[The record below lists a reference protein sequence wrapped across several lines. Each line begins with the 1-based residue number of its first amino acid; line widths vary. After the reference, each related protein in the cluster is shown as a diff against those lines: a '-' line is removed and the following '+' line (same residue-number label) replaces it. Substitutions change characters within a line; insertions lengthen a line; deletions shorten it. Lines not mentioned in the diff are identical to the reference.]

1 MLPFILARD
10 QPKSAKN
17 RKHALEL
24 TSVLDPRTKSNYRK
38 FSGNIIFDH
47 IYVQTEQ
54 NRYESV
60 YFCMLI
66 PIDPI

>member
-24 TSVLDPRTKSNYRK
+24 TSVLDPRTKSSYRK
-38 FSGNIIFDH
+38 FSGNVIFGH
-47 IYVQTEQ
+47 IYIQTKQ
-54 NRYESV
+54 NWYGSV

-66 PIDPI
+66 QMDPI